1 MRMTHV
7 VALIHEASGAYGI
20 AFPDFPG
27 CVSGGASLDEAVERG
42 TATLAFH
49 VAGMIEDGDALPRIR
64 SLSELRSDPDFV
76 TDAAGAILAAVPLEA
91 AGKSVR
97 VNISLDERLLGAIY
111 RAAEAAGK
119 TRSSFL
125 AEAARS
131 RLRGA
136 A

>member
-1 MRMTHV
+1 MTHV
-7 VALIHEASGAYGI
+7 VALIHEENGSYGI

-27 CVSGGASLDEAVERG
+27 CISGGASLDEAVERG
-42 TATLAFH
+42 SATLAFH
-49 VAGMIEDGDALPRIR
+49 VAGMIEDGEPLPQIR

-76 TDAAGAILAAVPLEA
+76 ADAADAILAAVPLET

-97 VNISLDERLLGAIY
+97 VNISLDERLLTAID

-125 AEAARS
+125 AEVAKS
-131 RLRGA
+131 RLRGVA
-136 A
+136 